1 MVIAV
6 VVALAAAIIPPG
18 SVFAEQEPQEPVVTI
33 DGTICYEK
41 YKENDPPF
49 VPVRLSEKSEKD
61 VVVVM
66 HTEDG
71 TADSPADYR
80 GFEGLQIVIPAGQ
93 LQVLVPLDIVDDGQ
107 KEPDEYFVVVIDA
120 AYGAVVGND
129 KAKVIIKDGA
139 PPRS

>member
-1 MVIAV
+1 MVVAV

-18 SVFAEQEPQEPVVTI
+18 SVLADQEPVVTI

-41 YKENDPPF
+41 YKDNNPPT
-49 VPVRLSEKSEKD
+49 VPVSLSEKSEKD

-71 TADSPADYR
+71 SANSPKDYQ
-80 GFEGLQIVIPAGQ
+80 GFERLEVVIPAGQ

-107 KEPDEYFVVVIDA
+107 KEEDEYFVVIIDA
-120 AYGAVVGND
+120 AYGAVIGNG
-129 KAKVIIKDGA
+129 KAEVIIKDGA
-139 PPRS
+139 PPGPPRS